1 MRANPRAIK
10 LWPVT
15 TGEDWQWLHAL
26 ARRDHAEA
34 ARTPGPSVP
43 AEVMPQA
50 SATAPRLSMSIMN
63 RRSTVAQIT
72 LTREEAATL
81 RGVLN
86 SYLSDLRMEIADTDS
101 MQFRE
106 DLKREEETLKKLL
119 QQLDAELSAPGAS
132 P

>member
-1 MRANPRAIK
+1 M
-10 LWPVT
+10 
-15 TGEDWQWLHAL
+15 
-26 ARRDHAEA
+26 
-34 ARTPGPSVP
+34 P
-43 AEVMPQA
+43 AEVTPQA

-101 MQFRE
+101 MQFRD
-106 DLKREEETLKKLL
+106 DLKREEGTLKKLL
-119 QQLDAELSAPGAS
+119 QQLDAELAAPEAS
-132 P
+132 S